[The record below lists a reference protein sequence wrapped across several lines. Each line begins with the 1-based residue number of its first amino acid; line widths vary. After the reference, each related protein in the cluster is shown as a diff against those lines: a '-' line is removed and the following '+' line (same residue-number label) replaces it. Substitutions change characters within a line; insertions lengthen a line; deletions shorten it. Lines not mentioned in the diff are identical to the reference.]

1 MAKKINQFLFIL
13 LGSLI
18 FFYSCK
24 KENAGVYIPQD
35 NTSAEKI
42 KLLIGQVKNWH
53 DSVVNIKSTLSS
65 DSEMKSFSFSESSET
80 IDVKTIKWAEAYLS
94 YDTIGNK
101 GISVP
106 LMYDSLT
113 GDYIQ
118 LVTSVDNKIV
128 QGYIVKTA
136 PTPYYYKIHKDRY
149 DFTFFSGIVSVYDLK
164 GKLINK
170 IDFEDGEPV
179 QKNKLKNNQVSV
191 TTLGDLPEVTVTG
204 YRHKPNHLA
213 LLPIES
219 CATCGPPK
227 IDPKG
232 GGGYGIIFI
241 GGNEADAFTPKI
253 ENFIKDTCLA
263 KIVQK
268 IIEKDLANEM
278 SQKLLSI
285 FDKSE
290 TMNLYFIDRSTNVD
304 DSPGNFRVSYP
315 KVGVSNYTIYLDLS
329 KMPLASNEYKAAT
342 IIHEITHAIIRANL
356 TSEINSTMSN
366 SEKHYIMLENYVH
379 QMKEFLQ
386 ETFTLTDEEAL
397 SMIFA
402 GIGDL
407 NNESNYSPVSEVW
420 DANFRKLVTDNGFS
434 LISNDPNF
442 YLNHDTLFKSGKKGT
457 NNCQ

>member
-1 MAKKINQFLFIL
+1 MAKKINHFLFIL

-24 KENAGVYIPQD
+24 KENAGVYISQE
-35 NTSAEKI
+35 NASTEKI

-53 DSVVNIKSTLSS
+53 DSVVNIKSTPSS
-65 DSEMKSFSFSESSET
+65 DSEMKSFSFSESSEDL
-80 IDVKTIKWAEAYLS
+80 DVKTIKWSEAYLS

-136 PTPYYYKIHKDRY
+136 PTPSYYKIHKDRY

-227 IDPKG
+227 IDPNG

-268 IIEKDLANEM
+268 IIEKDLANAM

-290 TMNLYFIDRSTNVD
+290 TMNLYFIDRSTNVNN
-304 DSPGNFRVSYP
+304 SPGNFRVYP
-315 KVGVSNYTIYLDLS
+315 QKSGVSDYTIYLDLT
-329 KMPLASNEYKAAT
+329 KMPEASNEYKAAA
-342 IIHEITHAIIRANL
+342 IIHEITHAIIRTNL
-356 TSEINSTMSN
+356 TSEENSMMTD
-366 SEKHYIMLENYVH
+366 SEKHFIMLDKYIK
-379 QMKEFLQ
+379 QMKDFLQ

-402 GIGDL
+402 GIADLAPEPDVNNNDNNVFVKLLNKYNLSNIPGDM
-407 NNESNYSPVSEVW
+407 NSY
-420 DANFRKLVTDNGFS
+420 TDINKDFVE
-434 LISNDPNF
+434 
-442 YLNHDTLFKSGKKGT
+442 GKKGT
-457 NNCQ
+457 KNCN

>member
-1 MAKKINQFLFIL
+1 M
-13 LGSLI
+13 
-18 FFYSCK
+18 
-24 KENAGVYIPQD
+24 
-35 NTSAEKI
+35 
-42 KLLIGQVKNWH
+42 
-53 DSVVNIKSTLSS
+53 
-65 DSEMKSFSFSESSET
+65 
-80 IDVKTIKWAEAYLS
+80 
-94 YDTIGNK
+94 
-101 GISVP
+101 
-106 LMYDSLT
+106 
-113 GDYIQ
+113 
-118 LVTSVDNKIV
+118 
-128 QGYIVKTA
+128 
-136 PTPYYYKIHKDRY
+136 
-149 DFTFFSGIVSVYDLK
+149 
-164 GKLINK
+164 
-170 IDFEDGEPV
+170 
-179 QKNKLKNNQVSV
+179 
-191 TTLGDLPEVTVTG
+191 GDLPEVTVTG

-227 IDPKG
+227 IDPN

-253 ENFIKDTCLA
+253 ENFVKDTCLA
-263 KIVQK
+263 KVVQK

-278 SQKLLSI
+278 SQRLLSI

-315 KVGVSNYTIYLDLS
+315 KIGVSNYTIYLDLS

-342 IIHEITHAIIRANL
+342 IIHEITHAIIRTNL

>member
-13 LGSLI
+13 LSGLI

-24 KENAGVYIPQD
+24 KENVGIYMPQE
-35 NTSAEKI
+35 NASAEKI
-42 KLLIGQVKNWH
+42 KSLIGQVKNWH
-53 DSVVNIKSTLSS
+53 DSVVNIKSTPSS
-65 DSEMKSFSFSESSET
+65 DSEIKSFSFSESSEI
-80 IDVKTIKWAEAYLS
+80 IDVKTIKWADAYLS

-106 LMYDSLT
+106 LLYDSIT

-136 PTPYYYKIHKDRY
+136 PTPSYYKIHKDRY
-149 DFTFFSGIVSVYDLK
+149 DFTFFSGIVSVFDLK

-170 IDFEDGEPV
+170 IEFEDGEPI

-191 TTLGDLPEVTVTG
+191 TTLADLPEVTVTG

-219 CATCGPPK
+219 CGTCGPPK
-227 IDPKG
+227 IDPK

-253 ENFIKDTCLA
+253 ENFVKDSCLA
-263 KIVQK
+263 KIVEK
-268 IIEKDLANEM
+268 IIEKDLANAM

-315 KVGVSNYTIYLDLS
+315 KLGVSNYTIYLDLS
-329 KMPLASNEYKAAT
+329 KMHLASNEYKAAT
-342 IIHEITHAIIRANL
+342 IIHEITHAIIRTNL
-356 TSEINSTMSN
+356 TSELNLTMSN
-366 SEKHYIMLENYVH
+366 SEKHYNMLENYVH

-407 NNESNYSPVSEVW
+407 NNESNLVTVSELW
-420 DANFRKLVTDNGFS
+420 DENFRKIVTDNGFS
-434 LISNDPNF
+434 LVYGDPNY
-442 YLNHDTLFKSGKKGT
+442 YLNQDTLFKSGKKGT

>member
-24 KENAGVYIPQD
+24 KENAGVYIPQE
-35 NTSAEKI
+35 NASTEKI

-53 DSVVNIKSTLSS
+53 DSVVNIKSTPSS

-80 IDVKTIKWAEAYLS
+80 IDVKTIKWADAYLS

-106 LMYDSLT
+106 LLYDSIT

-170 IDFEDGEPV
+170 IEFEDGEPV

-241 GGNEADAFTPKI
+241 GGNEADAFSPKI

-268 IIEKDLANEM
+268 IIEKDLANAM

-290 TMNLYFIDRSTNVD
+290 TMNLHFIDRDSNVNN
-304 DSPGNFRVSYP
+304 SPGNFRVFLQKS
-315 KVGVSNYTIYLDLS
+315 GVSNYTIYLDLT
-329 KMPLASNEYKAAT
+329 KMPLASNEFKAAT
-342 IIHEITHAIIRANL
+342 IIHKITHAIIRTNL
-356 TSEINSTMSN
+356 TSEGNSMMTD
-366 SEKHYIMLENYVH
+366 SEKHYIMLDKYIK

-407 NNESNYSPVSEVW
+407 APEPDITNKDNNVFV
-420 DANFRKLVTDNGFS
+420 KL
-434 LISNDPNF
+434 LNDYKLSSVPGDINSYTNINKDF
-442 YLNHDTLFKSGKKGT
+442 NEGKKGT
-457 NNCQ
+457 KNCN

>member
-1 MAKKINQFLFIL
+1 MAKKINHFLFIL

-24 KENAGVYIPQD
+24 KENAGVYISQE
-35 NTSAEKI
+35 NASTEKI

-53 DSVVNIKSTLSS
+53 DSVVNIKSTPSS

-136 PTPYYYKIHKDRY
+136 PTPSYYKIHKDRY

-227 IDPKG
+227 IDPNG
-232 GGGYGIIFI
+232 GGGYGVIFI

-268 IIEKDLANEM
+268 IIEKDLANAM

-290 TMNLYFIDRSTNVD
+290 TMNLYFIDRSTNVNN
-304 DSPGNFRVSYP
+304 SPGNFRVYP
-315 KVGVSNYTIYLDLS
+315 QKSGVSDYTIYLDLT
-329 KMPLASNEYKAAT
+329 KMPEASNEYKAAA
-342 IIHEITHAIIRANL
+342 IIHEITHAIIRTNL
-356 TSEINSTMSN
+356 TSEENSMMTD
-366 SEKHYIMLENYVH
+366 SEKHFIMLDKYIK
-379 QMKEFLQ
+379 QMKDFLQ
-386 ETFTLTDEEAL
+386 ETFTLTNEEAL

-402 GIGDL
+402 GIADLAPEPDVNNNDNNVFVKLLNKYNLSNIPGDM
-407 NNESNYSPVSEVW
+407 NSY
-420 DANFRKLVTDNGFS
+420 TDINKDFVE
-434 LISNDPNF
+434 
-442 YLNHDTLFKSGKKGT
+442 GKKGT
-457 NNCQ
+457 KNCN

>member
-1 MAKKINQFLFIL
+1 
-13 LGSLI
+13 
-18 FFYSCK
+18 
-24 KENAGVYIPQD
+24 
-35 NTSAEKI
+35 
-42 KLLIGQVKNWH
+42 
-53 DSVVNIKSTLSS
+53 
-65 DSEMKSFSFSESSET
+65 MKSFSFSESSEDL
-80 IDVKTIKWAEAYLS
+80 DVKTIKWSEAYLS

-106 LMYDSLT
+106 LLYDSIT

-136 PTPYYYKIHKDRY
+136 PTPSYYKIHKDRY

-170 IDFEDGEPV
+170 IEFEDGEPV

-227 IDPKG
+227 IDPRG
-232 GGGYGIIFI
+232 GGAYGIIFI

-253 ENFIKDTCLA
+253 ENFVKDTCLA

-278 SQKLLSI
+278 SKKILSI

-290 TMNLYFIDRSTNVD
+290 IMNLHFIDRDSNVNN
-304 DSPGNFRVSYP
+304 SPGNFRVIYYP
-315 KVGVSNYTIYLDLS
+315 KSGVSNYTIYLDLT
-329 KMPLASNEYKAAT
+329 KMPLASNEFKAAT
-342 IIHEITHAIIRANL
+342 IIHEITHAIIRTNL
-356 TSEINSTMSN
+356 TSEGNSMMTD
-366 SEKHYIMLENYVH
+366 SEKHYIMLDKYIK

-407 NNESNYSPVSEVW
+407 APEPDINNNDNNVFVKLLNKYNLSNIPGDINSYRDINKDFVE
-420 DANFRKLVTDNGFS
+420 
-434 LISNDPNF
+434 
-442 YLNHDTLFKSGKKGT
+442 GKKGT
-457 NNCQ
+457 KKCN

>member
-1 MAKKINQFLFIL
+1 MAKKSINFYLFLL
-13 LGSLI
+13 TSLI

-24 KENAGVYIPQD
+24 KENTGVYMPQE
-35 NTSAEKI
+35 NASAEKI

-53 DSVVNIKSTLSS
+53 DSVVNIKSTPSS

-80 IDVKTIKWAEAYLS
+80 IDIKTIKWADAYLS

-106 LMYDSLT
+106 LLYDSIT

-136 PTPYYYKIHKDRY
+136 PTQSYYKIHKDRY

-170 IDFEDGEPV
+170 IEFEDGELI
-179 QKNKLKNNQVSV
+179 QKNKLKNNQVSI
-191 TTLGDLPEVTVTG
+191 TTLDNLPKVTVTG
-204 YRHKPNHLA
+204 YKHKPNHLA

-227 IDPKG
+227 IDPNG
-232 GGGYGIIFI
+232 GSGNGVIFI

-268 IIEKDLANEM
+268 IIEKDLANAM

-304 DSPGNFRVSYP
+304 NSPGNFRVSP
-315 KVGVSNYTIYLDLS
+315 QKSGVSNYTIYLDLT
-329 KMPLASNEYKAAT
+329 KMPEASNEYKAAV
-342 IIHEITHAIIRANL
+342 IIHEITHAIIRTNL
-356 TSEINSTMSN
+356 TSEGNSMMTH
-366 SEKHYIMLENYVH
+366 SEKHFIMLDKYIK

-407 NNESNYSPVSEVW
+407 APEPDINYNDNNV
-420 DANFRKLVTDNGFS
+420 FIKL
-434 LISNDPNF
+434 LNDYKLSSVPGDMNSYTNINKDF
-442 YLNHDTLFKSGKKGT
+442 FEGKKG
-457 NNCQ
+457 NKNCN

>member
-53 DSVVNIKSTLSS
+53 DSVVNIKSTPSS

-136 PTPYYYKIHKDRY
+136 PTPSYNKIHKDRY

-241 GGNEADAFTPKI
+241 GGNEADAFSPKV

-290 TMNLYFIDRSTNVD
+290 TMNLHFIDRDSNVNN
-304 DSPGNFRVSYP
+304 SPGNFRVIYYP
-315 KVGVSNYTIYLDLS
+315 KSGVSDYTIYLDLT
-329 KMPLASNEYKAAT
+329 KMPLASNEFKAAT
-342 IIHEITHAIIRANL
+342 IIHEITHAIIRTNL
-356 TSEINSTMSN
+356 TSEGNSMLN
-366 SEKHYIMLENYVH
+366 HSEKHYIMLDKYIK

-386 ETFTLTDEEAL
+386 EIFTLTDEEAL

-407 NNESNYSPVSEVW
+407 APEPDITNKDNNVFV
-420 DANFRKLVTDNGFS
+420 KL
-434 LISNDPNF
+434 LNDYKLSSVPGDINS
-442 YLNHDTLFKSGKKGT
+442 YTNINKDYNEGKKGT
-457 NNCQ
+457 KNCN

>member
-24 KENAGVYIPQD
+24 KENAGVYIPQE
-35 NTSAEKI
+35 NASTEKI

-53 DSVVNIKSTLSS
+53 DSVVNIKSTPSS

-80 IDVKTIKWAEAYLS
+80 IDVKTIKWADAYLS

-106 LMYDSLT
+106 LLYDSIT

-136 PTPYYYKIHKDRY
+136 PTPSYYKIHKDRY

-170 IDFEDGEPV
+170 IEFEDGELV

-191 TTLGDLPEVTVTG
+191 TTLADLPEVTVTG

-227 IDPKG
+227 IDPN

-278 SQKLLSI
+278 SQRLLSI

-304 DSPGNFRVSYP
+304 DSPGNFRVFLQKS
-315 KVGVSNYTIYLDLS
+315 GVSNYTIYLDLS

-342 IIHEITHAIIRANL
+342 IIHEITHAIIRTNL
-356 TSEINSTMSN
+356 TSEGNSMMTD
-366 SEKHYIMLENYVH
+366 SEKHYIMLDKYIK

-434 LISNDPNF
+434 LINNDPNF

>member
-35 NTSAEKI
+35 NTSVEKI

-53 DSVVNIKSTLSS
+53 DSVVNIKSTPSS

-136 PTPYYYKIHKDRY
+136 PAPSYYKIHKDRY

-179 QKNKLKNNQVSV
+179 QKNKLKNNQVSI

-219 CATCGPPK
+219 CGTCGPPK
-227 IDPKG
+227 IDSKG
-232 GGGYGIIFI
+232 GGGYRIIFI

-268 IIEKDLANEM
+268 IIEKDLANAM

-290 TMNLYFIDRSTNVD
+290 TMNLYFIDRSTNVNN
-304 DSPGNFRVSYP
+304 SPGNFRVYP
-315 KVGVSNYTIYLDLS
+315 QKSGVSDYTIYLDLT
-329 KMPLASNEYKAAT
+329 KMPEASNEYKAAA
-342 IIHEITHAIIRANL
+342 IIHEITHAIIRTNL
-356 TSEINSTMSN
+356 TSEENSMMTE
-366 SEKHYIMLENYVH
+366 SEKHFIMLDKYIK
-379 QMKEFLQ
+379 QMKDFLL

-407 NNESNYSPVSEVW
+407 APEPDVNNNDNNVFVKLLNKYNLSNIPGDMNSY
-420 DANFRKLVTDNGFS
+420 TDINKDF
-434 LISNDPNF
+434 
-442 YLNHDTLFKSGKKGT
+442 FKGNKGT
-457 NNCQ
+457 KNCN

>member
-35 NTSAEKI
+35 NTSVEKI

-53 DSVVNIKSTLSS
+53 DSVVNIKSTPSS
-65 DSEMKSFSFSESSET
+65 DSEIKSFSFSESSET

-136 PTPYYYKIHKDRY
+136 PTPSYYKIHKDRY
-149 DFTFFSGIVSVYDLK
+149 DFTFFSGIVAVYDLK

-170 IDFEDGEPV
+170 IEFEDGEPI
-179 QKNKLKNNQVSV
+179 QKIKLKNNQVSV
-191 TTLGDLPEVTVTG
+191 TTLADLPEVTVTG

-219 CATCGPPK
+219 CGTCGPPK
-227 IDPKG
+227 IDPNG

-268 IIEKDLANEM
+268 IIEKDLANAM

-290 TMNLYFIDRSTNVD
+290 TMNLYFIDRSTNVKN
-304 DSPGNFRVSYP
+304 SPGNFRVYP
-315 KVGVSNYTIYLDLS
+315 QKSGVSDYTIYLDLT
-329 KMPLASNEYKAAT
+329 KMPEASNEYKAAA
-342 IIHEITHAIIRANL
+342 IIHEITHAIIRTNL
-356 TSEINSTMSN
+356 TSEGNSMMTDR
-366 SEKHYIMLENYVH
+366 EKHYIMLDKYIK

-407 NNESNYSPVSEVW
+407 APEPDINNNDNNVFVKLLNKYNLSNIPGDMNSY
-420 DANFRKLVTDNGFS
+420 TDINKEF
-434 LISNDPNF
+434 F
-442 YLNHDTLFKSGKKGT
+442 EGKKGT
-457 NNCQ
+457 KNCN

>member
-53 DSVVNIKSTLSS
+53 DSVVNIKSTPSS

-290 TMNLYFIDRSTNVD
+290 TMNLYFIDRINSVAK
-304 DSPGNFRVSYP
+304 SPGNFDVTYP
-315 KVGVSNYTIYLDLS
+315 KNGISNYNIYLDLS
-329 KMPLASNEYKAAT
+329 KMSLASNEFKAAVV
-342 IIHEITHAIIRANL
+342 IHEIAHAIIRTNFTNEEYDAISK
-356 TSEINSTMSN
+356 SER
-366 SEKHYIMLENYVH
+366 HYIMLDKYII
-379 QMKEFLQ
+379 QMKDFLQ

-397 SMIFA
+397 SMIFD

-407 NNESNYSPVSEVW
+407 APEPDIANNNNNVFLELLKKY
-420 DANFRKLVTDNGFS
+420 KLSDVPGDE
-434 LISNDPNF
+434 
-442 YLNHDTLFKSGKKGT
+442 NHYITIKDDFEKGRKGT
-457 NNCQ
+457 KNCN